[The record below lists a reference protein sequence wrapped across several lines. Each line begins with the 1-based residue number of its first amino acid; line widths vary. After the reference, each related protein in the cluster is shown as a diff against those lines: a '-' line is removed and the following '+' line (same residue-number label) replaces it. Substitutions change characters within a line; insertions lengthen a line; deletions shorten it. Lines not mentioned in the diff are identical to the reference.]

1 MLLNVL
7 MKNSFKA
14 LCFYTNCIS
23 DFELP
28 FAQMP
33 AGANQSLEPQ
43 VRRGGC
49 PKTAAS
55 MLELH
60 QRLLEESLNC
70 SDHVLDRRKAAAAD
84 SMSRNSA
91 SRTSLVFSR
100 GTQHNNQD
108 NLSLPRRHHRTN
120 KGRSSIKYK
129 KHAPA
134 AVGSNSQNQAVTAAK
149 ANQSFHSQVVNKSS
163 DQFFA

>member
-1 MLLNVL
+1 M
-7 MKNSFKA
+7 F
-14 LCFYTNCIS
+14 FRQIS
-23 DFELP
+23 DSELP

-70 SDHVLDRRKAAAAD
+70 SDHVLDRRKAAAD

-129 KHAPA
+129 KHAAAA
-134 AVGSNSQNQAVTAAK
+134 AVGSNSQNQAVAAVNT
-149 ANQSFHSQVVNKSS
+149 NQSYHSQVANKSS